1 MYIEQLQCM
10 HNIIII
16 LNVYKC
22 SINILLA
29 HLENLSIQFKCCI
42 LTVVYFVIDLFIN
55 K

>member
-16 LNVYKC
+16 NVYKC
-22 SINILLA
+22 SINILLV
-29 HLENLSIQFKCCI
+29 HLENLSIQFKFCI
-42 LTVVYFVIDLFIN
+42 PTVVYFVINLFIN

>member
-10 HNIIII
+10 HNIFII
-16 LNVYKC
+16 NVYKC

-29 HLENLSIQFKCCI
+29 HLKNLSIQFKCSI